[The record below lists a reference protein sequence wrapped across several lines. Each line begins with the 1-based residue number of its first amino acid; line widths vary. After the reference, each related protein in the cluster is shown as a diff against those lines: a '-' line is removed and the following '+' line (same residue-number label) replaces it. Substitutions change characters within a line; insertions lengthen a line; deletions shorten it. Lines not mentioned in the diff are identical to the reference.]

1 MKRLSLLKAAL
12 PMALVCGP
20 LLADDV
26 VEIHGYMRSG
36 VGRSSE
42 GGEQVSFGLG
52 IVPSPGFR
60 LGNEVDNY
68 IEPAVDVKA
77 YEKGSTAFKLHF
89 RPAMREWYNERD
101 ASANAGGTVDG
112 AHGYNPNQKFYL
124 RETWGEATGVFGK
137 SSDAFK
143 DATVWGGRRFYQRS
157 DVHMIDYFFL
167 NNSGDGFGIEGINLG
182 FAKLHLAYIQQDFGN
197 VSWGNFSN
205 GGSLPYSN
213 PSGKLLVGSYDF
225 RLTDIVT
232 NPGGSLTVA
241 LQLQRPANLKT
252 ADNAGNTKGGWR
264 ADVMHKQGGILGGD
278 NMATINYRVG
288 SPVWGWYNADVN
300 DKNKTWE
307 FLDQFFIQ
315 PSKSFGMC
323 ALALYRD
330 DTRVTSV
337 NGAPADGKQKSYMI
351 GARPIWFFTEHLSL
365 AAEIGFEQTKQT
377 NWWTNSVPLGYTTTK
392 NLAKQTL
399 ALQWQPQ
406 ASWWSRPS
414 MRLFITNAQWDTTGK
429 DNQWNGAYSPANF
442 AADKKSGYTYGFQVE
457 AWW

>member
-68 IEPAVDVKA
+68 IELAVDVKA
-77 YEKGSTAFKLHF
+77 YEKGNTAFKLHF
-89 RPAMREWYNERD
+89 RPTFREWYNQRD
-101 ASANAGGTVDG
+101 ASYNAAGGG
-112 AHGYNPNQKFYL
+112 NAFAPNQKILL

-143 DATVWGGRRFYQRS
+143 DATIWGGRRFYQRS
-157 DVHMIDYFFL
+157 DAHMIDYFFL
-167 NNSGDGFGIEGINLG
+167 NNSGDGVGIEGINLG
-182 FAKLHLAYIQQDFGN
+182 FAKFHAAYIQQDFGE
-197 VSWGNFSN
+197 
-205 GGSLPYSN
+205 LI
-213 PSGKLLVGSYDF
+213 VGSYDF

-241 LQLQRPANLKT
+241 LQLQRPANLKSADQT
-252 ADNAGNTKGGWR
+252 ATQSGGNTNGGWR
-264 ADVMHKQGGILGGD
+264 VDLMHKQGGILGGD
-278 NMATINYRVG
+278 NMVTFNYRVG
-288 SPVWGWYNADVN
+288 SPLWGWYNADRG
-300 DKNKTWE
+300 DKNKAWE
-307 FLDQFFIQ
+307 VVDQFFIQ
-315 PSKSFGMC
+315 PSKSFGMGVT
-323 ALALYRD
+323 ALYRD
-330 DTRVTSV
+330 QTIVTNVTGPDST
-337 NGAPADGKQKSYMI
+337 GSQKAIMI
-351 GARPIWFFTEHLSL
+351 GARPVWFFTNHLSL
-365 AAEIGFEQTKQT
+365 AAELSYESLDRDKFFAPGTSKAHVSKETI
-377 NWWTNSVPLGYTTTK
+377 
-392 NLAKQTL
+392 

-414 MRLFITNAQWDTTGK
+414 LRLFVTNAQWGTDKNPNASWQT
-429 DNQWNGAYSPANF
+429 YSPANF
-442 AADKKSGYTYGFQVE
+442 AADKTSGMTYGFQVE